1 MTGRLLVLIGLMG
14 AGKTTVGRECARR
27 LGRPFVDTDDLVRAN
42 AGMTIEEIFAAGGEA
57 WFREIEHGVVAD
69 IGASPE
75 PLVVACGGGTPLD
88 PDNRRALRSAG
99 VVIWLRAPASTLLA
113 RVGDASSRPL
123 LRDDPAAAMA
133 RLERLREPAY
143 EAAAHAA
150 VDTDGL
156 DIAGVATA
164 VLSVFDE
171 VAA

>member
-1 MTGRLLVLIGLMG
+1 VTGRLLVLIGLMG

-27 LGRPFVDTDDLVRAN
+27 LDRPFVDTDDLVRAN
-42 AGMTIEEIFAAGGEA
+42 AGMTIEEIFATGGEA
-57 WFREIEHGVVAD
+57 GFRAIEQRVVVD
-69 IGASPE
+69 VCASPE

-99 VVIWLRAPASTLLA
+99 VVIWLRAPSATLLT
-113 RVGDASSRPL
+113 RVGDGTTRPL
-123 LRDDPAAAMA
+123 LRDDPAAALA

-150 VDTDGL
+150 VDTEGL

-164 VLSVFDE
+164 VLSVF
-171 VAA
+171 AAAAA